1 MDDLSE
7 KKEPLT
13 RVTVD
18 PGICGFP
25 CIIEGEKKDKYLVEL
40 RGQGSECQHIQR
52 FFEQVRQIN
61 LRDLFAPISRSP
73 VFQAAQQSGCHP
85 MCPVP
90 VAALKTAEVA
100 MEMALPRDAQIKF
113 DKKNVS

>member
-1 MDDLSE
+1 ME
-7 KKEPLT
+7 EQKAEQKPLT

-25 CIIEGEKKDKYLVEL
+25 CVIEGEKKDKYLVEL

-52 FFEQVRQIN
+52 FFEQVREIN
-61 LRDLFAPISRSP
+61 LRDLFAPISKSP
-73 VFQAAQQSGCHP
+73 VFQAAQRSGCHP

-113 DKKNVS
+113 EE

>member
-1 MDDLSE
+1 ME
-7 KKEPLT
+7 EQKAEQQPLT

-25 CIIEGEKKDKYLVEL
+25 CVIEGKKKDKYLVEL
-40 RGQGSECQHIQR
+40 RGQGSECRHIQR
-52 FFEQVRQIN
+52 FFEQVREIN
-61 LRDLFAPISRSP
+61 LRDLFAPISKSP

-113 DKKNVS
+113 EE

>member
-1 MDDLSE
+1 ME
-7 KKEPLT
+7 EQKAEQQPLT

-25 CIIEGEKKDKYLVEL
+25 CVIEGEKKDKYLVEL
-40 RGQGSECQHIQR
+40 RGQGSECRHIQR
-52 FFEQVRQIN
+52 FFEQVREIN
-61 LRDLFAPISRSP
+61 LRDLFAPISKSP

-113 DKKNVS
+113 EE

>member
-1 MDDLSE
+1 MEEQKADQQ
-7 KKEPLT
+7 PLT
-13 RVTVD
+13 RVKVD

-25 CIIEGEKKDKYLVEL
+25 CVIEGERKDKYLVEL
-40 RGQGSECQHIQR
+40 RGRGSECKHIQR
-52 FFEQVRQIN
+52 FFEQVREIN
-61 LRDLFAPISRSP
+61 LRDLFAPISKSP

-100 MEMALPRDAQIKF
+100 MEMALPMDAHIEF
-113 DKKNVS
+113 EKKEI

>member
-1 MDDLSE
+1 MEE
-7 KKEPLT
+7 KPEEQPLT
-13 RVTVD
+13 RVNVD

-25 CIIEGEKKDKYLVEL
+25 CVIEGVRKDKYLVEL
-40 RGQGSECQHIQR
+40 RGRGSECKHIRR
-52 FFEQVRQIN
+52 FFEQVREIN
-61 LRDLFAPISRSP
+61 LKDLFSPISKSP

-100 MEMALPRDAQIKF
+100 MEMALPRDAHIEF
-113 DKKNVS
+113 EKKEI

>member
-1 MDDLSE
+1 MEETKSD
-7 KKEPLT
+7 EPPVI

-25 CIIEGEKKDKYLVEL
+25 CVIEGKRKDKYLVEV
-40 RGQGSECQHIQR
+40 RGQDSECEHVQR
-52 FFEQVRQIN
+52 FFEQVGEIN
-61 LRDLFAPISRSP
+61 LRDLFAPISKSP

-90 VAALKTAEVA
+90 IAVLKTAEVT
-100 MEMALPRDAQIKF
+100 MGMALPKDAAIRFEK
-113 DKKNVS
+113 